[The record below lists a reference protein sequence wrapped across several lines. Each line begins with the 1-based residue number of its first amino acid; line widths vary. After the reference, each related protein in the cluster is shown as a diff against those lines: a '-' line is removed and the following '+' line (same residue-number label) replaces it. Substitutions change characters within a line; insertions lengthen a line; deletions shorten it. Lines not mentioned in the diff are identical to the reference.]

1 MSPKSDKKF
10 TIEVDDEPI
19 PVYERELTAADILR
33 LAERDPNDFDL
44 RRIRGGP
51 KETLED
57 SKIVKI
63 NSGLA
68 FVSVSTRPTP
78 VK

>member
-10 TIEVDDEPI
+10 TFEVDDEPI
-19 PVYERELTAADILR
+19 PTDEHELTAAEILR
-33 LAERDPNDFDL
+33 LAERDPDDFDL

-51 KETLED
+51 KATLAD
-57 SKIVKI
+57 SAVVKI

-68 FVSVSTRPTP
+68 FVTVSTRPTP